1 MCIGKQRR
9 AVAETAPTAGPMSK
23 LDTKGFAGLK
33 RAK

>member
-1 MCIGKQRR
+1 MCIGKRWR